1 MSFKKQSYESEK
13 QINSERCKS
22 SRGLCGNEYVKATWR
37 QESPDILCPL
47 LSACTDVP
55 QPSLQRSHSP
65 HPSQKCTLGDWEDGA
80 CAKPTICRRLEI
92 NDRPKPSGSPSHST
106 ASVSA
111 VTGPPNLPF
120 SLKSMCETPAS
131 HAGVCLRETWS
142 GFGRWSTALYSGE
155 RAGGT
160 AWWSQLSP
168 HWLRQPTRGVG
179 ELVDSRW
186 IRLESSSSSTLF
198 D

>member
-1 MSFKKQSYESEK
+1 MRVLKRSVREWVIRESESAARK
-13 QINSERCKS
+13 PRHTLPPVIGPRRCAS
-22 SRGLCGNEYVKATWR
+22 A
-37 QESPDILCPL
+37 
-47 LSACTDVP
+47 LSAH
-55 QPSLQRSHSP
+55 SHSP

-80 CAKPTICRRLEI
+80 SAKPTICRRLEI

-106 ASVSA
+106 ASVGA

-120 SLKSMCETPAS
+120 FPEIYVWDPCQSCWSVPR
-131 HAGVCLRETWS
+131 RETWS

-160 AWWSQLSP
+160 AWWNQLSP
-168 HWLRQPTRGVG
+168 HWLQQPTRGAG
-179 ELVDSRW
+179 ELIDSRW
-186 IRLESSSSSTLF
+186 IRLESSSTLF